1 MTTSRL
7 IFEKIFEGECFSGAQ
22 RPRVNSYLFASV
34 TSRCAHLVDKHFIA
48 IFIYKKSGLVTIRFP
63 LFAVR
68 LVFILTESPAVYEL
82 WKMKKKCV
90 LSSRMLVFVYFV
102 FFLLCKILI
111 TIINLFCCILVSSR
125 EERFWVR
132 FVVWFSLVWSAV
144 RYVIHV
150 TCFCFWTTISNGC
163 YMFCVVFLL
172 SQFCLE
178 KFVTVKNLF
187 DRTVPIWL
195 DVRILINDGCL
206 QLTRSRLLLP
216 FYQYWWSSTESR
228 VLML

>member
-1 MTTSRL
+1 MFFRSS
-7 IFEKIFEGECFSGAQ
+7 ESS
-22 RPRVNSYLFASV
+22 PRVNSYLFASV

-90 LSSRMLVFVYFV
+90 LTSRMLVFVYFA

-111 TIINLFCCILVSSR
+111 TIINLLCCILVSSR
-125 EERFWVR
+125 EESFWVR
-132 FVVWFSLVWSAV
+132 FVAWFSLVWSAV
-144 RYVIHV
+144 RHVIHV

-163 YMFCVVFLL
+163 YMFCVVFYRVSFVWRNL
-172 SQFCLE
+172 S
-178 KFVTVKNLF
+178 
-187 DRTVPIWL
+187 P
-195 DVRILINDGCL
+195 
-206 QLTRSRLLLP
+206 
-216 FYQYWWSSTESR
+216 
-228 VLML
+228 